1 MITTIT
7 LNPAIDVHI
16 GIADFRTGR
25 ENLAET
31 VTRDV
36 GGKGINIS
44 RALHENGVANT
55 PVVLI
60 GRENGGDFVH
70 GLHAVGLD
78 CKIIECDGRIRENI
92 TIHPSHGD
100 ETRLSFKGFC
110 VDGDVLTEVERLVD
124 TDGIVTFTGSLPSGV
139 TSDAAQAFL
148 MRLNDAG
155 AKIVIDSKSVTLDML
170 RRVKPWLIKPNAEE
184 CEAYFGVM
192 SEERLYSVAY
202 ELHKDGI
209 ANVMISLGS
218 DGAILA
224 SEGKVYRARVPKIDT
239 VSTIGA
245 GDSAIAG
252 FIACDGTACERLR
265 LALAYGS
272 AACLREGTNPP
283 LADDIKRIYNEV
295 TVCEASL

>member
-1 MITTIT
+1 
-7 LNPAIDVHI
+7 
-16 GIADFRTGR
+16 
-25 ENLAET
+25 
-31 VTRDV
+31 
-36 GGKGINIS
+36 
-44 RALHENGVANT
+44 
-55 PVVLI
+55 
-60 GRENGGDFVH
+60 
-70 GLHAVGLD
+70 
-78 CKIIECDGRIRENI
+78 
-92 TIHPSHGD
+92 
-100 ETRLSFKGFC
+100 
-110 VDGDVLTEVERLVD
+110 
-124 TDGIVTFTGSLPSGV
+124 
-139 TSDAAQAFL
+139 